1 MRGAIFCSG
10 VAGDHLHQEGRSV
23 TRRVARGTGSARG
36 SRGGARGRRNAARGL
51 VCHRRGRVRGRISPL
66 KTLSALSRPRSF
78 APDSAAAD
86 RAAPCWVASSMK
98 NASGLQPS
106 RKSVTVGF
114 LAVSAVLAAI
124 MAAPRSTMDRDGVM
138 RWRCSQCSVFRP
150 ESEMVWGL
158 GGGREEWPPWRVVC
172 TRCSAA
178 LPKLST
184 PPAAKH
190 SPQRSQLSPRRTLSP
205 RRLVPLA
212 TARADLNARS
222 ACTGAAASGGS
233 LAAASILRPP
243 APRRSRD
250 PQRHALVSRFRDDG
264 LHARPKPLAAP
275 GVNSRLQAL
284 STAQHSILCRSDA
297 EEDEDEPPPGGFHP
311 QIFFEPKLERSMLR
325 GLLAQT
331 TMSRTELYRLFNRFK
346 ALCQVRCRAAALP
359 RCQPAS
365 TKLPPSRLASP
376 LSPLSLPPPPAPCT
390 LPSPPGGG
398 VAVERDTRLDRQED
412 LQGGC
417 LLARLRGRCLRTH
430 TPRTRHAHAMRMQH
444 GTRMQGLSVGGSV
457 WHG

>member
-1 MRGAIFCSG
+1 
-10 VAGDHLHQEGRSV
+10 
-23 TRRVARGTGSARG
+23 
-36 SRGGARGRRNAARGL
+36 
-51 VCHRRGRVRGRISPL
+51 
-66 KTLSALSRPRSF
+66 
-78 APDSAAAD
+78 
-86 RAAPCWVASSMK
+86 
-98 NASGLQPS
+98 
-106 RKSVTVGF
+106 
-114 LAVSAVLAAI
+114 

-222 ACTGAAASGGS
+222 ACTRAAASGGS

-275 GVNSRLQAL
+275 GVNSRLQA
-284 STAQHSILCRSDA
+284 TQRYQATQHSIRCRSDA
-297 EEDEDEPPPGGFHP
+297 DEDEDEPPPGGFHP

-346 ALCQVRCRAAALP
+346 ALCQVRCRAANPPPPRPHTSRLAPPPPPPPSPLLP
-359 RCQPAS
+359 CSPRRPS
-365 TKLPPSRLASP
+365 PGLPPSSLTPLAP
-376 LSPLSLPPPPAPCT
+376 TAPYIG
-390 LPSPPGGG
+390 PSPCIPHP
-398 VAVERDTRLDRQED
+398 AEPSWRW
-412 LQGGC
+412 C
-417 LLARLRGRCLRTH
+417 
-430 TPRTRHAHAMRMQH
+430 
-444 GTRMQGLSVGGSV
+444 GS
-457 WHG
+457 